1 MKIYEM
7 KIAPN
12 PRRVRIF
19 LAEKGVTVPFEQ
31 LDTFRG
37 DTKTSKFLGKNP
49 LGALPVLELDDGT
62 CIAELIAICRYFEGL
77 HPNPPL
83 MGTGT
88 LGQASV
94 EMWQRRMEFNVFLPI
109 EQTFLHSSEL
119 FRARPQ
125 VAEFAEVCRRKAYQG
140 LEWLDSVFATRRY
153 VAGDVYTIADITALV
168 AVDFTRFPAIEVKPE
183 LQHLKRWH
191 AEVSGRPSAQA

>member
-7 KIAPN
+7 RIAPN

-31 LDTFRG
+31 VDLFRG
-37 DTKTSKFLGKNP
+37 ESKTAQFLGKNP
-49 LGALPVLELDDGT
+49 LGAVPVLELDDGT
-62 CIAELIAICRYFEGL
+62 CIAESVAICRYFEGL

-94 EMWQRRMEFNVFLPI
+94 EMWQRRMELYVFFPI
-109 EQTFLHSSEL
+109 ELTFLHSSEL
-119 FRARPQ
+119 FKARPQ
-125 VAEFAEVCRRKAYQG
+125 VAEFAEVSRQRAYQG
-140 LEWLDSVFATRRY
+140 LEWLDAVLATRRY
-153 VAGDVYTIADITALV
+153 VAGDDYTIADITALV
-168 AVDFTRFPAIEVKPE
+168 AVDFTSFPGIEVKPD
-183 LQHLKRWH
+183 LRHLKRWH